1 MEAET
6 HLVVRKEIVVD
17 RSREDAF
24 RIFTTEMASW
34 WPTATHSIYGDEV
47 TDVIVEPEVG
57 GRIYEVTKDGRSA
70 DWGKILE
77 WDSPGGLT
85 VSWKPNLDDEA
96 HRTTWVVRFE
106 GIDDAVTRVEVVHTG
121 WEGFG
126 EQAESARMQYHQGW
140 DPVLAGY
147 AGAL

>member
-47 TDVIVEPEVG
+47 TDVIVEPELG
-57 GRIYEVTKDGRSA
+57 GRIYEVTKDRRSA
-70 DWGKILE
+70 D
-77 WDSPGGLT
+77 
-85 VSWKPNLDDEA
+85 
-96 HRTTWVVRFE
+96 
-106 GIDDAVTRVEVVHTG
+106 
-121 WEGFG
+121 
-126 EQAESARMQYHQGW
+126 
-140 DPVLAGY
+140 
-147 AGAL
+147 